1 MRKSTLPVVITVIA
15 AAILIAAMIIPAMY
29 LLSYADEQWTI
40 GLYFR
45 NHQEYICVI
54 DDEVA
59 EFNFLAVSL
68 GTEESDLPS
77 SENSVCYL
85 AGYRADS
92 FRFYSTNSSDGR
104 FSTWQLKVNISA
116 PESFTATEVVFETD
130 GVQTSYDIGK
140 AVYDRIQTD
149 NAEYSEILYLPYSYL
164 IGTGLDFSCECGVEL
179 YNTADADITVE
190 SLRLDFPDFSD
201 FSYRLESSGA
211 IDFPMTLGA
220 GENVDLTAT
229 YKGGLADCV
238 VILRPAVFYIYD
250 GVRYVTHADGANVYY
265 NSMTADYILEL
276 IKERNTDK

>member
-29 LLSYADEQWTI
+29 LLSYAEEQWTI

-45 NHQEYICVI
+45 HHQEYICVI

-85 AGYRADS
+85 AGCRADS
-92 FRFYSTNSSDGR
+92 FQFSSSNSSAER
-104 FSTWQLKVNISA
+104 FRTWQLKVNISA

-140 AVYDRIQTD
+140 AVYDRVPTD
-149 NAEYSEILYLPYSYL
+149 NAEYSEMLYMPFIYRLN
-164 IGTGLDFSCECGVEL
+164 TGLDFSCEYVAEL
-179 YNTADADITVE
+179 YNTADADIIVE

-201 FSYRLESSGA
+201 FSYSLESSGA

-220 GENVDLTAT
+220 GENVRMTAT